1 MFITLIQKEL
11 RAIILSPKF
20 VGTFAVCSVLIIL
33 SLFTGISEYKTM
45 VNRYEANSELVD
57 QELRQSTSW
66 GRMHTKVYRAPD
78 PMQIF
83 VSGLDYDIGRWSG
96 VSGER
101 SAKLKNSAYSDD
113 PIYAIFRFIDFAFI
127 VQFVLTLFA
136 VLFTFNAINGEREDG
151 TLKLVFSNSVSRAQY
166 LMAKALGSWLGLVIP
181 ISIPIL
187 LGLLLILF
195 YNIPLT
201 IDHWLR
207 IGLFLS
213 LSLLLFTCFII
224 MGVFISSLTK
234 RSAVS
239 FLTALV
245 VWVIFI
251 MIVPRAGVMAA
262 GNIIRVPRIAEIDG
276 QISGFSK
283 GRWEEFYQGMDERW
297 AENSTQ
303 SSDDDGSF
311 DDELLWARMETEDSL
326 RRDIEKEIDRYGLRL
341 REDLRQRKS
350 AQEKLAF
357 ILSRF
362 SPASAYQLAAMALAG
377 TDIRVKNRY
386 EDAINEY
393 RNQFI
398 QFVQQKQDET
408 GDNGHIM
415 MAVTMEDDG
424 MSDMSIKGS
433 RSKDQI
439 DITDVPRFMMPAV
452 SLAEAVGPVVVD
464 FGLLILYI
472 FLSFAGAFVAFLK
485 YDVR

>member
-1 MFITLIQKEL
+1 MFITLVQKEL

-20 VGTFAVCSVLIIL
+20 VGTFAVCSVLIII
-33 SLFTGISEYKTM
+33 SIFTGISEYKTM

-66 GRMHTKVYRAPD
+66 GRMNTKVYRAPD

-83 VSGLDYDIGRWSG
+83 VSGLDYDIGRWSS

-113 PIYAIFRFIDFAFI
+113 PIYAIFRFIDFSFI

-136 VLFTFNAINGEREDG
+136 ILFTFNAINGEREDG

-166 LMAKALGSWLGLVIP
+166 IIAKALGSWLGLVIP
-181 ISIPIL
+181 ICIPIL

-201 IDHWLR
+201 MDHWFR

-224 MGVFISSLTK
+224 LGVFISSLTK
-234 RSAVS
+234 SSSVS

-245 VWVIFI
+245 VWVVFI

-262 GNIIRVPRIAEIDG
+262 GNIVRVPRIAEIEG

-283 GRWEEFYQGMDERW
+283 GRWEQFYQKMEEGWEDKARESSHNDE
-297 AENSTQ
+297 Q
-303 SSDDDGSF
+303 S
-311 DDELLWARMETEDSL
+311 DEMLWAKMETIDSL
-326 RRDIEKEIDRYGLRL
+326 RREIEKEIDQYGLRL
-341 REDLRQRKS
+341 QEDLRQRKS

-357 ILSRF
+357 VLSRF
-362 SPASAYQLAAMALAG
+362 SPASAYQLGAMALAG

-393 RNQFI
+393 RNQFY
-398 QFVQQKQDET
+398 QYVENKQDET

-415 MAVTMEDDG
+415 MAITMEEDG
-424 MSDMSIKGS
+424 PMDMSIKGS
-433 RSKDQI
+433 RSKDQL
-439 DITDVPRFMMPAV
+439 DITDVPRFVRPIV
-452 SLAEAVGPVVVD
+452 SLAETVTPVVVD

-472 FLSFAGAFVAFLK
+472 LLSFTGAFVAFLR

>member
-11 RAIILSPKF
+11 RSIILSPKF
-20 VGTFAVCSVLIIL
+20 VGTFAVCSVLILL

-45 VNRYEANSELVD
+45 VSRYEANSQLVD

-96 VSGER
+96 VSGEKG
-101 SAKLKNSAYSDD
+101 AKLKNSAYSDD

-151 TLKLVFSNSVSRAQY
+151 TLKLVFSNSVSGAQY
-166 LMAKALGSWLGLVIP
+166 LTAKAIGSWLGLVIP

-195 YNIPLT
+195 YGIPLT

-213 LSLLLFTCFII
+213 LSLLLFTCFIFL
-224 MGVFISSLTK
+224 GVFISSLTK

-239 FLTALV
+239 FLAALV
-245 VWVIFI
+245 VWVVFI
-251 MIVPRAGVMAA
+251 MIVPRTGVMAA
-262 GNIIRVPRIAEIDG
+262 GNIIKVPRVAEIDG

-283 GRWEEFYQGMDERW
+283 ERWEEFYQGSEERW
-297 AENSTQ
+297 EDSQNN
-303 SSDDDGSF
+303 SSDDDAF
-311 DDELLWARMETEDSL
+311 DDETLWARMETEDSL
-326 RRDIEKEIDRYGLRL
+326 RKEIEKEIDQYGLRL
-341 REDLRQRKS
+341 REDLRQRKA

-357 ILSRF
+357 VLSRF
-362 SPASAYQLAAMALAG
+362 SPASAYQLGAMTLAG

-393 RNQFI
+393 RNQFY
-398 QFVQQKQDET
+398 QFVERKQSET
-408 GDNGHIM
+408 GDDGRVMFAIK
-415 MAVTMEDDG
+415 MEEDG
-424 MSDMSIKGS
+424 ATDMSIKGS
-433 RSKDQI
+433 RSKDQL
-439 DITDVPRFMMPAV
+439 DITDIPRFMVPGV
-452 SLAEAVGPVVVD
+452 SLKETVAPVVVD

-472 FLSFAGAFVAFLK
+472 FLSFTGAFVSFLR